1 MKQENQKKKE
11 DGIMAGTRNV
21 RHTAG
26 TATTRPAATRTTGA
40 RRAQAQR
47 NGRIYQYDNTARQ
60 LDVRRAIEE
69 QPVKRLSNTTRKN
82 RDRAV
87 YMNLGYVLFLV
98 AAMAVTAMVLI
109 NYIQLQSRITNNVTE
124 ISRMESC
131 LNELKL
137 ANDEEYSR
145 ITSSIDLEEIKRIA
159 IGELGMTYASEG
171 QVVTYTNEG
180 SDYVKQLADIPE

>member
-1 MKQENQKKKE
+1 
-11 DGIMAGTRNV
+11 MAATRNV

-26 TATTRPAATRTTGA
+26 TAAIRTSTTRTSGA
-40 RRAQAQR
+40 RRAQQR

-60 LDVRRAIEE
+60 LDVKRAIEE

-98 AAMAVTAMVLI
+98 AAMAITAMVLI
-109 NYIQLQSRITNNVTE
+109 SYIQLQSQITNNVTE
-124 ISRMESC
+124 ISRMESR

-145 ITSSIDLEEIKRIA
+145 ITSSLDLEEIKRIA
-159 IGELGMTYASEG
+159 IGELGMTYAAEG
-171 QVVTYTNEG
+171 QIVTYTNEG

>member
-1 MKQENQKKKE
+1 
-11 DGIMAGTRNV
+11 MAATKNV

-26 TATTRPAATRTTGA
+26 TAATRTNTTRTSGA
-40 RRAQAQR
+40 RRAQVQR

-60 LDVRRAIEE
+60 LDVKRAIEE

-98 AAMAVTAMVLI
+98 AAMAITAMVLI
-109 NYIQLQSRITNNVTE
+109 SYIQLQSQITNNVTE
-124 ISRMESC
+124 ISRMESR

-145 ITSSIDLEEIKRIA
+145 ITSSLDLEEIRRIA
-159 IGELGMTYASEG
+159 IGELGMTYAAEG
-171 QVVTYTNEG
+171 QIVTYTNEG